1 MYNLEF
7 IKTKIS
13 SHKPIYLPDD
23 GCTRGAVVIPIFK
36 KDDRIYVL
44 FTKRTEDLPT
54 HKGQISFPGGRRD
67 ESDESLLATALRE
80 TNEEIGLSSTSLEVW
95 GELDQIR
102 THTSNFLL
110 SVFLCFIPYPFKL
123 TINEK
128 EVEEILEVP
137 LEELLDD
144 KKWVQKEFKEENTIH
159 DVWFFDFHNKIIWGA
174 TAEIVKQF
182 LSLLHEESY

>member
-1 MYNLEF
+1 MINLEF

-36 KDDRIYVL
+36 KDNRIYVL
-44 FTKRTEDLPT
+44 FTKRTKDLPT
-54 HKGQISFPGGRRD
+54 HKGQISFPGGKKED
-67 ESDESLLATALRE
+67 TDESLLATALRE
-80 TNEEIGLSSTSLEVW
+80 MNEEIGLSSSSLEVW

-110 SVFLCFIPYPFKL
+110 SVFLCFIPYPFEL
-123 TINEK
+123 TLCEK

-137 LEELLDD
+137 LEELLDE
-144 KKWVQKEFKEENTIH
+144 KKWVQKEFKTEKTNH
-159 DVWFFDFHNKIIWGA
+159 NVWFFDFHNKIIWGA
-174 TAEIVKQF
+174 TAEIVQQF
-182 LSLLHEESY
+182 LSLLHEEML

>member
-1 MYNLEF
+1 MLNLKF

-13 SHKPIYLPDD
+13 SHKPLYLPDD
-23 GCTRGAVVIPIFK
+23 GCTRGAVVIPIFE
-36 KDDRIYVL
+36 KDNHIYVL

-54 HKGQISFPGGRRD
+54 HKGQISFPGGRKD
-67 ESDESLLATALRE
+67 ENDESLLATALRE

-110 SVFLCFIPYPFKL
+110 SVFVCFIPYPFEL
-123 TINEK
+123 TLSEK

-144 KKWVQKEFKEENTIH
+144 KKWVQKEFKDENTIH
-159 DVWFFDFHNKIIWGA
+159 DVWFFDFHSKIIWGA

>member
-1 MYNLEF
+1 MINLEF

-36 KDDRIYVL
+36 KENHIYVL

-54 HKGQISFPGGRRD
+54 HKGQISFPGGKKED
-67 ESDESLLATALRE
+67 TDESLLATALRE
-80 TNEEIGLSSTSLEVW
+80 TNEEIGLSSSSLEVW
-95 GELDQIR
+95 GELDQFR

-110 SVFLCFIPYPFKL
+110 SVFLCFIPYPFEL
-123 TINEK
+123 TLSKK

-137 LEELLDD
+137 LEELLDE
-144 KKWVQKEFKEENTIH
+144 KKWVQKEFKTEKTIH
-159 DVWFFDFHNKIIWGA
+159 NVWFFDFHNKIIWGA
-174 TAEIVKQF
+174 TAEIVQHF
-182 LSLLHEESY
+182 LSLLQEEPQ